1 MANPTR
7 LQIESN
13 FALPKYKVEILNHA
27 GTWYTITN
35 ALVAA
40 ISGSADSTGNQDNGV
55 SFGTPSDPSASVEME
70 DYAVDGSHYMH
81 DPYWINKPV
90 RISFGFDT
98 SDYVVVYQGPL
109 KSMSRKNEA
118 ITLDL
123 GGSLD
128 YLADVKIHTPVY
140 YRKPAATKTTIASQ
154 ENPDGVGYSAG
165 LINLAF
171 WRAGGRPLEQ
181 KGILYTESSPDWKF
195 WYSCEQSLIAP
206 DYSWYS
212 GDNTQDEVYTLAR
225 AVGGQIY
232 QDTQGTVRYTQPLS
246 FGDTSGYTSYFT
258 FTDAHFDG
266 YSESITKG
274 ELVGTLKMQY
284 TPRRVEVMQ
293 TVIEDTTPRQIGP
306 FNVTGQAETIELAP
320 NNPIWQYQGLT
331 AFNNNTAT
339 ITMKAQLLDNR
350 EVTPVIGNV
359 QQYANKVLIE
369 VSNPDSTTPMII
381 TSIKIEGRPLMA
393 NDELNL
399 QYPQPG
405 DAFLPEKVVE
415 NNVYVQNEAHA
426 KRLIRMIYDFYNELR
441 PIITLDNVMYDPD
454 RFVGEIVQ
462 LSSRYNNDAFKKFR
476 IIKIA
481 HNNLGTTMSVD
492 LVQVTS
498 VPKRS
503 DMFIIGDTSYT
514 GATVKQLSY

>member
-1 MANPTR
+1 MTPPSR
-7 LQIESN
+7 PQIEN
-13 FALPKYKVEILNHA
+13 VFALPKYKVEVLNHA

-35 ALVAA
+35 ALVAS

-70 DYAVDGSHYMH
+70 NYQVDGTRYMN

-98 SDYVVVYQGPL
+98 SDFVTIYQGPI

-128 YLADVKIHTPVY
+128 YLADIKLHTPIY

-154 ENPDGVGYSAG
+154 ENPDLGGYVAG
-165 LINLAF
+165 LLNFAL
-171 WRAGGRPLEQ
+171 WRAGGRPKDQ
-181 KGILYTESSPDWKF
+181 QGINYTEASSGWKF

-206 DYSWYS
+206 DYSWFS
-212 GDNTQDEVYTLAR
+212 GDNTQDEVYSLTR
-225 AVGGQIY
+225 AVGGQLY
-232 QDTQGTVRYTQPLS
+232 QDTLGTVRYTQPLT
-246 FGDTSGYTSYFT
+246 FGETSGYIGYYT
-258 FTDAHFDG
+258 FTDAVFDG
-266 YSESITKG
+266 YTESISKG
-274 ELVGTLKMQY
+274 ELVGTLKMLY

-293 TVIEDTTPRQIGP
+293 TVVEDTTPRQIAP
-306 FNVTGQAETIELAP
+306 FVLSGQADIIELSSDK
-320 NNPIWQYQGLT
+320 PIWMYQGLT
-331 AFNNNTAT
+331 SFNNNTAT

-350 EVTPVIGNV
+350 VVTPTIGLV
-359 QQYANKVLIE
+359 EQYANKVLIT
-369 VSNPDSTTPMII
+369 VSNPDSVTPMII

-393 NDELNL
+393 NDDLNL
-399 QYPQPG
+399 QYPAPG
-405 DAFLPEKVVE
+405 VAFLPEKVVE

-441 PIITLDNVMYDPD
+441 PIITLDNVQYDPD
-454 RFVGEIVQ
+454 RFVGEIVK
-462 LSSRYNNDAFKKFR
+462 LSSRYNDNPAVTYR

-481 HNNLGTTMSVD
+481 HNNLGTSMSVD
-492 LVQVTS
+492 LVQATNL
-498 VPKRS
+498 PKRS
-503 DMFIIGDTSYT
+503 NMFIIGTSYSSGDT
-514 GATVKQLSY
+514 KQLSY